1 MGSLF
6 SSKPQT
12 QTQTTVQN
20 QSLSS
25 ATTPNAANQVQSFL
39 ANQLNVASQ
48 PYQGTA
54 QPIAG
59 FSPLQQQAFGL
70 GQSNVGAYQPYL
82 AGAQSA
88 LTSGTTP
95 AYANVDQ
102 YMSPYINDV
111 VKATQDQFALQNAQQ
126 LQQVRGNAAAQGAL
140 GGDREGVAEALAAQA
155 QNMAQAPVI
164 AGLYNTGYQNALTTA
179 QNDASRQLQAAGLYG
194 TLGGQAQQY
203 GQSDINSLY
212 NLGAQQQANEQANL
226 TSQWQNSQN
235 ALAYPFQTGQ
245 YYAGLLGSL
254 GGLEGS
260 TSTGSSSGTGTGT
273 GTVTPAQP
281 SLGAQLLGAGLSAA
295 SLFAPVPYTT
305 AANGGRIGYAS
316 GGLAV
321 PYGGTGYVPAT
332 ALAPAQV
339 PTSPLPSAPAPMQ
352 MSTPS
357 NVARPTGAS
366 DLVKEALGIASQL
379 RQNGIRTPPSDDGA
393 LGRVAERF
401 GVAQPSSTSPAA
413 PSGASSAPGSWYS
426 QYRGSNY
433 DWVDPSDKPGSNA
446 LGVPDSSQGIALPS
460 RSTLGKWF
468 NVTAPNGQT
477 LRLQQTDIGPAGWTG
492 RGIDIAAS
500 AADRFGYSPK
510 SFPTGGSFT
519 WVPAEARGGRIG
531 FADGGTPSFDE
542 MWQDRIAPQDAEGP
556 PMPQG
561 LGTQV
566 ADASERAPWPDASAA
581 PPPPAP
587 PPPDLGG
594 GSPDELNPRGG
605 IAPAGPSA
613 PSASSAPSGLSLS
626 PDLRMA
632 LLAAGSKLMSTPGPI
647 GVALGEGLGA
657 GVSTYAAAQKLREQL
672 AQRQESINRQNAQLE
687 ETKAYHRAQI
697 NQRNESRDLRERELR
712 QTKWKPFVTE
722 KGEQGL
728 YNTETRETIFPGR
741 GEAQS
746 AAPSAPSAPNAPAP
760 SASASEPAKAP
771 SEPIDPVRVASAFQS
786 VPIPQGMTVNGFAPD
801 TRLDGPPV
809 APKQYNDKA
818 LDGLSP
824 EEIRDVKAIASYD
837 LAPSDM
843 FPSRNQAM
851 AQRRRFLMERAMDY
865 DPEYKPSEL
874 QNVRRARYEF
884 GGSGKQGIAVGSFN
898 TAISHLNYLKTLY
911 AALDNGD
918 YTVINKLKNWYR
930 DQTGSPLPG
939 NVNAAKQIVGDEIV
953 KAIVRGGN
961 QALGDRQEVGNN
973 FNRDKSL
980 RAQLGVIDVY
990 EALMAGQLHTLE
1002 RQYRQATHRD
1012 DFREHLT
1019 PEARRAL
1026 LGHFGS
1032 VAGAPTIAPSAPNRP
1047 TATGKNGE
1055 KYILSEDRK
1064 SWQKMQ

>member
-20 QSLSS
+20 QSSSS

-48 PYQGTA
+48 PYQGTT

-88 LTSGTTP
+88 LASGTTP
-95 AYANVDQ
+95 AYASVDQ

-111 VKATQDQFALQNAQQ
+111 VNATQNQFALQNAQQ

-164 AGLYNTGYQNALTTA
+164 AGLYNTGYQNALNTA
-179 QNDASRQLQAAGLYG
+179 GADASRQLQAAGLYG

-672 AQRQESINRQNAQLE
+672 AQRTAQQQELA
-687 ETKAYHRAQI
+687 AHHRAL
-697 NQRNESRDLRERELR
+697 ESAASERLAAMKDRAQGVWSPTIDRSGNVRYFNNRTFEWRDSPLGTT
-712 QTKWKPFVTE
+712 QA
-722 KGEQGL
+722 
-728 YNTETRETIFPGR
+728 
-741 GEAQS
+741 AQS
-746 AAPSAPSAPNAPAP
+746 APGAPPSTTPNTSSVPAPAKTASLDLTASLAPMTLNGSAKNLTTQLAEVSNNAPEPPKYNEEALKSLTP
-760 SASASEPAKAP
+760 SEQQDVKNLVKYDLLPGQITRGRSKEAEGRYRRLMDAAALYDPSYQPAKAGNIQRAIYEWD
-771 SEPIDPVRVASAFQS
+771 SGKHGD
-786 VPIPQGMTVNGFAPD
+786 TV
-801 TRLDGPPV
+801 
-809 APKQYNDKA
+809 
-818 LDGLSP
+818 
-824 EEIRDVKAIASYD
+824 
-837 LAPSDM
+837 
-843 FPSRNQAM
+843 
-851 AQRRRFLMERAMDY
+851 RRF
-865 DPEYKPSEL
+865 S
-874 QNVRRARYEF
+874 
-884 GGSGKQGIAVGSFN
+884 
-898 TAISHLNYLKTLY
+898 TAIDHLDLLAQLST
-911 AALDNGD
+911 ALDNGD
-918 YTVINKLKNWYR
+918 SQGLNRLRNAFR
-930 DQTGSPLPG
+930 AQFGSELPT
-939 NVNAAKQIVGDEIV
+939 NFDAAKQVVGNEVIG
-953 KAIVRGGN
+953 AIVAGTN
-961 QALGDRQEVGNN
+961 ALGDREEIAANI
-973 FNRDKSL
+973 NRNGS
-980 RAQLGVIDVY
+980 RGQQAGVIRVY
-990 EALMAGQLHTLE
+990 EALMGGQFHNLE
-1002 RQYRQATHRD
+1002 RQYVQATKQH
-1012 DFREHLT
+1012 DFAERLSPRAREVFYG
-1019 PEARRAL
+1019 R
-1026 LGHFGS
+1026 
-1032 VAGAPTIAPSAPNRP
+1032 VGAPTGATAPSSAPSRAPSSRP

-1064 SWQKMQ
+1064 SWWRTK

>member
-20 QSLSS
+20 QSSSS

-111 VKATQDQFALQNAQQ
+111 VKATQNQFALQNAQQ

-164 AGLYNTGYQNALTTA
+164 AGLYNTGYQNALNTA
-179 QNDASRQLQAAGLYG
+179 GADASRQLQAAQLYG
-194 TLGGQAQQY
+194 SLGGQAQQY
-203 GQSDINSLY
+203 GQNDINSLY

-305 AANGGRIGYAS
+305 AANGGRVGYAG

-321 PYGGTGYVPAT
+321 PYGGSGYVPAT
-332 ALAPAQV
+332 VLAPAQV
-339 PTSPLPSAPAPMQ
+339 PTSPLPPAPAPMQ
-352 MSTPS
+352 MSAPS

-393 LGRVAERF
+393 MGRVAERF

-413 PSGASSAPGSWYS
+413 SSGGSSAPGSWYS
-426 QYRGSNY
+426 QFRGSNY
-433 DWVDPSDKPGSNA
+433 NWVDPSDKPGSNA

-477 LRLQQTDIGPAGWTG
+477 LRLQQTDIGPARWTG

-510 SFPTGGSFT
+510 SFPTGGSFS
-519 WVPAEARGGRIG
+519 WVPAEAQGGRIG
-531 FADGGTPSFDE
+531 FADGGAPSFDE
-542 MWQDRIAPQDAEGP
+542 MWQDRIAPQDVEGP

-561 LGTQV
+561 LGTQG
-566 ADASERAPWPDASAA
+566 ADASGRAPWPDTSAA

-605 IAPAGPSA
+605 VASAGPSA
-613 PSASSAPSGLSLS
+613 PSSASSAPSGLGLS

-647 GVALGEGLGA
+647 GVALGEGLGT
-657 GVSTYAAAQKLREQL
+657 GVSTYAAAQAVRNQL
-672 AQRQESINRQNAQLE
+672 AHQALNDERLNRAEARQEAAQRETERANRAREDIHRAQLE
-687 ETKAYHRAQI
+687 KPVNAPYGSTLVNPRTGETVYKSDTGTLSQEAEDVAAVQLTKGDLSGLQGLYHGRQGAENITRVRNNAAQRLIAQGMTPEEAGTFLSTQLKAFKASMQAEAAGARTVATREANLDVILRATEAAIPAAIEASKAVARTGWVPLNKIIQKGQVIASDPKLRRFGMSNLQLAEHWARAMNPTGVMRESDRDLALGFLSTADSPETYAEVADQLHTQI
-697 NQRNESRDLRERELR
+697 LRERQSLR
-712 QTKWKPFVTE
+712 K
-722 KGEQGL
+722 KGE
-728 YNTETRETIFPGR
+728 
-741 GEAQS
+741 GE
-746 AAPSAPSAPNAPAP
+746 
-760 SASASEPAKAP
+760 SASARPTAP
-771 SEPIDPVRVASAFQS
+771 S
-786 VPIPQGMTVNGFAPD
+786 
-801 TRLDGPPV
+801 
-809 APKQYNDKA
+809 
-818 LDGLSP
+818 
-824 EEIRDVKAIASYD
+824 
-837 LAPSDM
+837 
-843 FPSRNQAM
+843 
-851 AQRRRFLMERAMDY
+851 
-865 DPEYKPSEL
+865 
-874 QNVRRARYEF
+874 
-884 GGSGKQGIAVGSFN
+884 
-898 TAISHLNYLKTLY
+898 
-911 AALDNGD
+911 
-918 YTVINKLKNWYR
+918 
-930 DQTGSPLPG
+930 
-939 NVNAAKQIVGDEIV
+939 
-953 KAIVRGGN
+953 
-961 QALGDRQEVGNN
+961 
-973 FNRDKSL
+973 
-980 RAQLGVIDVY
+980 
-990 EALMAGQLHTLE
+990 
-1002 RQYRQATHRD
+1002 
-1012 DFREHLT
+1012 
-1019 PEARRAL
+1019 
-1026 LGHFGS
+1026 
-1032 VAGAPTIAPSAPNRP
+1032 RP

-1055 KYILSEDRK
+1055 KYILSEDGK